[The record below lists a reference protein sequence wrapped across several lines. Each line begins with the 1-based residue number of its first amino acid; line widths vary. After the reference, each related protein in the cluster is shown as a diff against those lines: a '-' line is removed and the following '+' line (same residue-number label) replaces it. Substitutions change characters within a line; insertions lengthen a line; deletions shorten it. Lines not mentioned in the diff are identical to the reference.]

1 MPLLSIITP
10 THCAEAGLEATIQ
23 SVLAQDRTLF
33 EYIIVDG
40 GSTDGTIEIIK
51 SYADRV
57 RWISEED
64 SGVYDGMNKGIAL
77 SKGRYL
83 YFIGAGDTLR
93 PGVLAQIAASLPEHD
108 RGLVYGDFCL
118 RHDATRYYGEVSK
131 YFLCF
136 VYNICHQSAFYGR
149 GVFELFGHYDLRY
162 PVRADYAINVQAF
175 CDARIEKRYVDLVI
189 ADYERGGISE
199 LNEDRVFAHDFPE
212 LVRKSL
218 GLGDGL
224 LLVPLFNFVMRMKF
238 NSSFRAFG
246 RRLFQ
251 AFAAVTRVFR
261 GA

>member
-10 THCAEAGLEATIQ
+10 THCAEASLEATIQ

-51 SYADRV
+51 KYAERV
-57 RWISEED
+57 LWISEKD
-64 SGVYDGMNKGIAL
+64 SGVYDGMNKGIAH
-77 SKGRYL
+77 STGRYL
-83 YFIGAGDTLR
+83 YFIGAGDILR
-93 PGVLAQIAASLPEHD
+93 PGVLAQIATHLPEHD
-108 RGLVYGDFCL
+108 RGVVYGDFCL
-118 RHDATRYYGEVSK
+118 RHDETRYYGEVSK

-149 GVFELFGHYDLRY
+149 GVFELFGRYDLRY
-162 PVRADYAINVQAF
+162 RVRADYAINVRAF

-199 LNEDRVFAHDFPE
+199 LNEDKVFAQDFPE
-212 LVRKSL
+212 LARQSL
-218 GLGDGL
+218 GLSRSIAW
-224 LLVPLFNFVMRMKF
+224 VPLFNFLMRLKF

-251 AFAAVTRVFR
+251 AFATVTDVFR
-261 GA
+261 R